1 MWTCS
6 KCGEKIE
13 DQFDSCWKCAGHPE
27 VVTPSPQTQRLTVSL
42 MISVVLASLL
52 APLFAD
58 CVHSLLVV
66 DRGIRFYQAE
76 LGYVATTGFWV
87 YLAGRTFLTFL
98 VLFLAVR
105 FGSPGRIPWLVCA
118 FCWLW
123 LDAGS
128 EAVYK

>member
-1 MWTCS
+1 
-6 KCGEKIE
+6 
-13 DQFDSCWKCAGHPE
+13 
-27 VVTPSPQTQRLTVSL
+27 VL
-42 MISVVLASLL
+42 SVFLASLL

-76 LGYVATTGFWV
+76 LGYVGTNGFWV
-87 YLAGRTFLTFL
+87 YVAGRTFLTFL
-98 VLFLAVR
+98 VLTVAVR
-105 FGSPGRIPWLVCA
+105 FGSHGRIAWLVCA

-128 EAVYK
+128 EVVYK

>member
-6 KCGEKIE
+6 KCSEKIE

-27 VVTPSPQTQRLTVSL
+27 LVTSSPRSKLTFSL
-42 MISVVLASLL
+42 VISVIIASLL

-58 CVHSLLVV
+58 CIHSLLVV

-76 LGYVATTGFWV
+76 LGYVATSGYWM
-87 YLAGRTFLTFL
+87 YLAGRAFLTFL
-98 VLFLAVR
+98 ILVAAVK
-105 FGSPGRIPWLVCA
+105 FGFRGRIPWLVCA

-123 LDAGS
+123 LNAGS
-128 EAVYK
+128 EVVYK